1 MKIEDIIEIGKES
14 IIARDIKYE
23 EFAKALGEAVLNY
36 CKDGEGTIY
45 IDDIEFNLYIKNE
58 WTKVSFYFKV
68 KE

>member
-1 MKIEDIIEIGKES
+1 MKMEDIIEIGKES

-23 EFAKALGEAVLNY
+23 EFAKALAEAVLNY

-45 IDDIEFNLYIKNE
+45 IDDVRFDLFTKNE
-58 WTKVSFYFKV
+58 WVKVSFYFKV